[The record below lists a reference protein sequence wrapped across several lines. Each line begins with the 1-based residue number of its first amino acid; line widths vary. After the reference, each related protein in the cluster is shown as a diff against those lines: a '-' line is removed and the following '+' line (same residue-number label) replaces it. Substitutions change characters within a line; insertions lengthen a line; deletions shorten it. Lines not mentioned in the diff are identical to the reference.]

1 MTGRFLNSLYFWCW
15 ILKLL
20 SVGSGWKQY
29 WYVVKFCFLVEGS
42 GYLKPDTTSLVV
54 NRQML
59 NHFSGYTAG
68 SGIQTDIWLPS
79 KKYKLSEDQL
89 YILLLKNYQWET
101 KPSFNIIGNFAHK
114 REKEYHNE
122 NWTRTASVRPEEG
135 KIKLKVFGWE
145 HILIFEWADA
155 SFQRNDWWVR
165 KNLGDKVV
173 WSWSK
178 WLITRAV
185 LILIHLYIF
194 YLWFFIFSM
203 LDFCQ
208 SCLHTDSPL
217 YFWYSIF
224 DFSNSICLI
233 FPRAVLILIHLSVF
247 DDDDN
252 GCNVLYL
259 NLCLYLYLIPRA
271 VLTLFHLYVFW
282 RWQCIDCNVI
292 LKPTWMVERIW

>member
-15 ILKLL
+15 ILKVL

-135 KIKLKVFGWE
+135 RSSWKYLDGNIFWYLSGRTHRFRGMIGGWE
-145 HILIFEWADA
+145 KTSVTRSSGAEA
-155 SFQRNDWWVR
+155 N
-165 KNLGDKVV
+165 G
-173 WSWSK
+173 
-178 WLITRAV
+178 WLPE
-185 LILIHLYIF
+185 LSSY
-194 YLWFFIFSM
+194 WFTFTF
-203 LDFCQ
+203 F
-208 SCLHTDSPL
+208 
-217 YFWYSIF
+217 IF
-224 DFSNSICLI
+224 DFSY
-233 FPRAVLILIHLSVF
+233 F
-247 DDDDN
+247 
-252 GCNVLYL
+252 
-259 NLCLYLYLIPRA
+259 LC
-271 VLTLFHLYVFW
+271 
-282 RWQCIDCNVI
+282 
-292 LKPTWMVERIW
+292 